1 LAGSGP
7 VFVFRDQER
16 PGRVLDAGFLAT
28 IAIGMI
34 AGTGA
39 ELLAS
44 AKSDPRS
51 RPGYAF
57 MGPRSVLLA

>member
-7 VFVFRDQER
+7 VFVFRDQKR
-16 PGRVLDAGFLAT
+16 PGRDLGADYLAT
-28 IAIGMI
+28 IEIGMI
-34 AGTGA
+34 ADTGA